1 MTEYETMLDIIIV
14 NYNSTDHLIHCLRS
28 VRKSLNGS
36 DAGIFIQDN
45 ASTDGVNRILSEF
58 PQVSLTVNP
67 DNLGFAK
74 AVNKALEQGRGD
86 YVVLLN
92 PDTYITNGF
101 FESGM
106 VFMHKHPDVGV
117 IGPKI
122 LDNDGKLQNSARGFP
137 NPLTAFFGRSSFLS
151 RVFPN
156 NPLTRRN
163 LLSLKSDG
171 KTPMEVDW
179 VSGACMMVRRKAV
192 ETVGVLDERF
202 FMYWEDADW
211 CRRMWQSGWKVIY
224 FPVTSVYHYV
234 GGSSEKK
241 LFRPVIEFHKSG
253 YRLFAKYLDSSL
265 AFLKPLAFT
274 GLAIRLG
281 CVLLSKTARYGVNL
295 FKKHVSLK
303 KFKTDAYEKER
314 AEPIKD
320 SIPLEIKLL

>member
-1 MTEYETMLDIIIV
+1 MNSLDIIII
-14 NYNSTDHLIHCLRS
+14 NYNSTDLLIRCLNS
-28 VRKSLNGS
+28 VEKSS
-36 DAGIFIQDN
+36 DGLRAKIFIQDN
-45 ASTDGVNRILSEF
+45 ASTDGVSRILSEF
-58 PQVSLTVNP
+58 PKVSLTQNF

-74 AVNKALEQGRGD
+74 AVNKALEQGTGD

-122 LDNDGKLQNSARGFP
+122 LDNDGKLQNSARAFP

-156 NPLTRRN
+156 NPITRRN

-192 ETVGVLDERF
+192 ERVGLLDERF

-265 AFLKPLAFT
+265 AFLKPLAFM
-274 GLAIRLG
+274 GLALRLG
-281 CVLLSKTARYGVNL
+281 CVLLSKTARYGTNL
-295 FKKHVSLK
+295 FKKRLSLK
-303 KFKTDAYEKER
+303 KFRPNADEKEQS
-314 AEPIKD
+314 E
-320 SIPLEIKLL
+320 SIRENIPFEIT